1 MTEPGGTLTNP
12 DPEVDYRDLPGFAV
26 QAKGHDLRFM
36 LSGQERLDGLIT
48 LIDSATTSLKMCFYM
63 FQADH
68 SGTIVR
74 GALIRAAQRGVQV
87 HLIIDAF
94 GSDAPQSFM
103 DPIIRA
109 GGKVSVFQSRWNV
122 RYLIR
127 NHQKFVI
134 TDDERVITGGFNV
147 SDHYFATPKENGWC
161 DLGVALEGAAVGR
174 FVEWFAELEKWVGN
188 GGSQFFAIRR
198 IVRDWHEDGGDVEL
212 LLGGPSKITSAWA
225 RIVKQDL
232 AQAERLNLVMA
243 YFSPP
248 RSIRRLIRMVS
259 RKGKARLITAG
270 KSDNT
275 TTIGASRALYGAL
288 LRDNVEIYEFDASK
302 LHMKLLVVDDVTYF
316 GSANFDLRSIRL
328 NLELMVR
335 VKDAGL
341 AAKMREV
348 IEHMTKGS
356 VPITQ
361 EWHGERGS
369 LINRIRW
376 RLSWFL
382 VSVLDYTVARR
393 LNLGL

>member
-109 GGKVSVFQSRWNV
+109 GGKVSVFQSHWNV

-134 TDDERVITGGFNV
+134 ADDERVITASIHGQDNFPFRKKR
-147 SDHYFATPKENGWC
+147 SDLDVGLPKGTGDEEFLSAVDQVIENLSEQSF
-161 DLGVALEGAAVGR
+161 DLLFFQAGVDALQMDA
-174 FVEWFAELEKWVGN
+174 
-188 GGSQFFAIRR
+188 
-198 IVRDWHEDGGDVEL
+198 
-212 LLGGPSKITSAWA
+212 LG
-225 RIVKQDL
+225 L
-232 AQAERLNLVMA
+232 LNLTREGM
-243 YFSPP
+243 
-248 RSIRRLIRMVS
+248 RSRNEKVFAWRR
-259 RKGKARLITAG
+259 
-270 KSDNT
+270 
-275 TTIGASRALYGAL
+275 
-288 LRDNVEIYEFDASK
+288 E
-302 LHMKLLVVDDVTYF
+302 
-316 GSANFDLRSIRL
+316 L
-328 NLELMVR
+328 NLPMLLFM
-335 VKDAGL
+335 G
-341 AAKMREV
+341 
-348 IEHMTKGS
+348 GGYS
-356 VPITQ
+356 NPI
-361 EWHGERGS
+361 G
-369 LINRIRW
+369 
-376 RLSWFL
+376 
-382 VSVLDYTVARR
+382 YTVDAFVDLFLEAAREYQDA
-393 LNLGL
+393 LT

>member
-1 MTEPGGTLTNP
+1 M
-12 DPEVDYRDLPGFAV
+12 
-26 QAKGHDLRFM
+26 
-36 LSGQERLDGLIT
+36 
-48 LIDSATTSLKMCFYM
+48 
-63 FQADH
+63 
-68 SGTIVR
+68 
-74 GALIRAAQRGVQV
+74 
-87 HLIIDAF
+87 
-94 GSDAPQSFM
+94 
-103 DPIIRA
+103 
-109 GGKVSVFQSRWNV
+109 
-122 RYLIR
+122 
-127 NHQKFVI
+127 
-134 TDDERVITGGFNV
+134 
-147 SDHYFATPKENGWC
+147 
-161 DLGVALEGAAVGR
+161 
-174 FVEWFAELEKWVGN
+174 
-188 GGSQFFAIRR
+188 
-198 IVRDWHEDGGDVEL
+198 EL

-232 AQAERLNLVMA
+232 AQAERLDLVMA

-335 VKDAGL
+335 VKDVEL

-361 EWHGERGS
+361 EWHDERGS
-369 LINRIRW
+369 WINRIRW